1 MKLIVGLGNPGPQY
15 AGHRHNVG
23 FWVVE
28 QLASAGWSRESKF
41 KADMVKARIAGED
54 CWLMKPTTFMNAS
67 GEAVGA
73 FARFHRLQADD
84 IVVIHDELDIAPGAV
99 RIKQG
104 GGHGGHNGVRDIESH
119 LGTPGFWRVR
129 VGIGHPRTLQLNQEV
144 ADFVLHAPRADEKT
158 SIDRAIDEVVRE
170 LPALLAGD
178 AAAAQRRL
186 HALS

>member
-73 FARFHRLQADD
+73 
-84 IVVIHDELDIAPGAV
+84 
-99 RIKQG
+99 
-104 GGHGGHNGVRDIESH
+104 
-119 LGTPGFWRVR
+119 
-129 VGIGHPRTLQLNQEV
+129 
-144 ADFVLHAPRADEKT
+144 
-158 SIDRAIDEVVRE
+158 
-170 LPALLAGD
+170 
-178 AAAAQRRL
+178 
-186 HALS
+186 